1 MGHAGCHGRDWDP
14 ASPGAEDV
22 GEQIVVLTE
31 PDDVGNQLLGRLS
44 LAIAAGI
51 DHDELRVL
59 DAGVAIGDRPALIRL
74 ALLAWATPPS

>member
-1 MGHAGCHGRDWDP
+1 MMLTESRGELGRAPFPGRIVGLGHVARQGRDWDP

-44 LAIAAGI
+44 LTI
-51 DHDELRVL
+51 RV
-59 DAGVAIGDRPALIRL
+59 GR
-74 ALLAWATPPS
+74 